1 MVKLNLKL
9 MIVQTIIM
17 GFTYASIMALF
28 GLIWGEKFNT
38 WQFIFNA
45 TFFGIFMGIL
55 FPVITKIATDR
66 VLKKT
71 IIELKEDEQLVHE
84 GASTLKSN
92 FSAGGKLVLTTKRLV
107 FKPHNLNS
115 KKTFVEIPLNK
126 ITEVEKQNT
135 YGFIHNIFIIQKANE
150 EFKFFVAE
158 NERDVW
164 VSKIIE
170 YSTKV
175 L

>member
-1 MVKLNLKL
+1 MVKLSLKL
-9 MIVQTIIM
+9 MIVQTIIS
-17 GFTYASIMALF
+17 GFIFASIMALF
-28 GLIWGEKFNT
+28 GFIWGEKFNT

-55 FPVITKIATDR
+55 FPVITKIVTDR

-71 IIELKEDEQLVHE
+71 IIELKEDEQLVFE

-92 FSAGGKLVLTTKRLV
+92 FSAGGKLVLTTKRLA
-107 FKPHNLNS
+107 FKPHKLNS
-115 KKTFVEIPLNK
+115 KKTFVEIPLK
-126 ITEVEKQNT
+126 EITEVSKENSLR
-135 YGFIHNIFIIQKANE
+135 FIHNILIIQKGNE

-164 VSKIIE
+164 VSKITE
-170 YSTKV
+170 YAMEA
-175 L
+175 